1 MSDAILPN
9 EWQIHG
15 AQRRILLTLLDAPGG
30 AITHQQ
36 LLDASATRAQP
47 QSQRVIVRRHIRE
60 MREKLDN
67 LGVVINAR
75 WGEGY
80 EMPAASREI
89 VRTAIVARLAPPEPV
104 QPFKGRAEG

>member
-1 MSDAILPN
+1 MSDVLLPN

-15 AQRRILLTLLDAPGG
+15 AQRRILLMLLDAPGG

-36 LLDASATRAQP
+36 LLDVAESRAQP

-60 MREKLDN
+60 MREKLN
-67 LGVVINAR
+67 GLGIVINAR

-89 VRTAIVARLAPPEPV
+89 IRNAIQLRLA
-104 QPFKGRAEG
+104 A